1 MRIRLR
7 DAHSV
12 EQLGNIYS
20 KPHNHLNFADHIQ
33 RVNKSIELL
42 KAFNAYESI
51 ADLSAGDATIINA
64 LESSTKHIGDFAP
77 GYEFT
82 GNIDQTID
90 EIPGVD
96 LFICS
101 ETLEHLDDP
110 ETTLKK
116 IRLKTKYL
124 FVSTPCGEKDNN
136 NIEHYWGWDADDVKQ
151 MLIDTGFDPVQ
162 YFLLEFPGGVYDF
175 QMWICK

>member
-12 EQLGNIYS
+12 EQLGNIYF

-64 LESSTKHIGDFAP
+64 LESSTKYIGDYAP
-77 GYEFT
+77 TYEFT

-90 EIPGVD
+90 QIPTVD

-110 ETTLKK
+110 EATLKK
-116 IRLKTKYL
+116 IRSKTKYL

-151 MLIDTGFDPVQ
+151 MLIDTGFDPVK
-162 YFLLEFPGGVYDF
+162 YFLLKFPGEVYDF